1 MKTKTKNG
9 LTWVLAGLLAFAFI
23 GAGLTK
29 ILGVEAQ
36 IKNLES
42 WGFPLWLRFPIGLG
56 EIALAV
62 GLLIP
67 AFRKLAI
74 YATFAWT
81 VVAVLTH
88 VQAGQASMIGAAIL
102 FSVLAGII
110 LLLQNGQAATTQRVK
125 S

>member
-9 LTWVLAGLLAFAFI
+9 LTWVLAGLLALAFI

-29 ILGVEAQ
+29 ILEAQ
-36 IKNLES
+36 IKNLQS
-42 WGFPLWLRFPIGLG
+42 WGFPLWMRFPIGLG
-56 EIALAV
+56 EVALAI

-67 AFRKLAI
+67 ACRKLAI

-88 VQAGQASMIGAAIL
+88 VQAAIL
-102 FSVLAGII
+102 FSAIAGIV
-110 LLLQNGQAATTQRVK
+110 LLLQKGQAAAPQRVK